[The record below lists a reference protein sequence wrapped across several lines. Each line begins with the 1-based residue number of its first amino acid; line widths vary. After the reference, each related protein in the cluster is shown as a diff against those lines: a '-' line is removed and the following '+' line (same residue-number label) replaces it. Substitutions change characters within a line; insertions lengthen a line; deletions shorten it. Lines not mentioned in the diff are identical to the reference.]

1 MSASFSRRASP
12 STTSFAL
19 TDAMLVAA
27 AAIETI
33 LVAAL
38 ILGLAGVGPGSGVAV
53 ALLRVNDLPLAPL
66 RLVLGW
72 LPFVPRQ
79 MLAVMLYFLFFAVLS
94 GACSWYEQ
102 TKS

>member
-12 STTSFAL
+12 STASFAL
-19 TDAMLVAA
+19 TDAMLVVA
-27 AAIETI
+27 AAIETV

-38 ILGLAGVGPGSGVAV
+38 ILSVSGVGPGSGIAA

-66 RLVLGW
+66 RLVLWW

-79 MLAVMLYFLFFAVLS
+79 MLAVMLYFSFFALLT
-94 GACSWYEQ
+94 GACSWYERG
-102 TKS
+102 KS